1 MKKIILLTLIF
12 TMLITIS
19 ANSSITMTQ
28 DQFSNMIKQVTDQVR
43 VNPQDFQMNP
53 IYAVLLG
60 GINLGFFCILIY
72 VIIRAWKGKN
82 IIPEKEESNKKDIND
97 YANEVKIQAGYFM
110 KESENNFRQ
119 LEIEM
124 RSMNKE
130 VFQTINMLKEVVENN
145 TKMISETINAMNRI
159 ENTIDRNNEVMYEL
173 KGRINGF
180 TGKQ

>member
-1 MKKIILLTLIF
+1 MKKIILLILILTMTITL
-12 TMLITIS
+12 T
-19 ANSSITMTQ
+19 AAESITMTK
-28 DQFSNMIKQVTDQVR
+28 DQFSDIISQVVSQVKI
-43 VNPQDFQMNP
+43 DKTEFEMNP
-53 IYAVLLG
+53 IYAILLG

-82 IIPEKEESNKKDIND
+82 IIPESNGKKS
-97 YANEVKIQAGYFM
+97 EVKKYADEVKTQAGYFM

-180 TGKQ
+180 TGK